1 MSRRNQMTAGQQMTM
16 QQVEAYLARYG
27 IPKQMIKKI
36 RLALIYDAVTEG
48 KDLKYDRIYTGIAL
62 AARRAYGFGAKRIL
76 RLLRMFDRICGSV
89 LEDGEHTADPRDW
102 TDIMQELKDETGIVI
117 HTGEDNRL
125 ICEVS
130 RE

>member
-1 MSRRNQMTAGQQMTM
+1 MTM

-62 AARRAYGFGAKRIL
+62 AARRAYGFGPERIL
-76 RLLRMFDRICGSV
+76 RLLREFDSICGSV
-89 LEDGEHTADPRDW
+89 LDDGEHTADPRDW

-117 HTGEDNRL
+117 NTGEDNRL